1 MSIRDSDGDK
11 AIRTGTAAVV
21 TAVAGFGA
29 VQSYNHIYDLARGHG
44 QSDLDARLL
53 PLSVDGLILA
63 ASLVRLHQALRR
75 DAMPARAWLM
85 LGLGVLATLAAN
97 VASGLPHGWM
107 NAVISAWPA
116 VAFVGAVEIDMWMI
130 RKARPEAVVR
140 PVSDPALGAVPS
152 SVLEAAKAS
161 MAATLAAGNPWSVNQ
176 LQQQFS
182 LTRAQAAKVRQ
193 AALAQANGHGAD
205 PVTGEEG
212 ITTSGKA
219 PAESVAGT

>member
-1 MSIRDSDGDK
+1 MSIRDTDGDK
-11 AIRTGTAAVV
+11 AIPTGTAAVV

-44 QSDLDARLL
+44 QSDLDAQLL

-63 ASLVRLHQALRR
+63 ASLVLLYQARRR

-116 VAFVGAVEIDMWMI
+116 VAFVSAVEIDMWMI
-130 RKARPEAVVR
+130 RKAHPEAAAR

-152 SVLEAAKAS
+152 SLLEAAKAS
-161 MAATLAAGNPWSVNQ
+161 MAATVTAGNPLSQNQ
-176 LQQQFS
+176 LQARFG
-182 LTRAQAAKVRQ
+182 LTRAQAQKLHSEVL
-193 AALAQANGHGAD
+193 AAFNGG
-205 PVTGEEG
+205 
-212 ITTSGKA
+212 SQ
-219 PAESVAGT
+219 S